1 MLALKR
7 MIGGAADD
15 TTAPSSDQWLGG
27 ASGDTCILRMSHAFK
42 YSGAHIPQPAQH
54 MVTVRGADR
63 LRYGFRAREFDARV
77 RSSDGPPDIEVKGK
91 SVSREKFRGKVGFIS
106 FDITFGLTPDGRTR
120 ATGHIDPWD
129 GVTFFD
135 EINGISRPDRNFFNV
150 ADGMA
155 LRLAPGKANMPRF

>member
-1 MLALKR
+1 MKR